1 MKGERQAES
10 HGAHRVPAPGGPCP
24 HTRGLD
30 VARESLRNRYGLRH
44 ISARLLRR
52 GGVAALQIFTR
63 GGGGTNNE
71 EFRDTSGGAPSGFG
85 AHETLVLAFLWG
97 ASEIKNFVSP
107 TGAHTLENTED
118 DTTTQHAEN
127 VRVSRT
133 PHLDRGSIC
142 IEKCRLTAE
151 EVDPQ
156 NPKSVRP

>member
-1 MKGERQAES
+1 MA
-10 HGAHRVPAPGGPCP
+10 
-24 HTRGLD
+24 T
-30 VARESLRNRYGLRH
+30 
-44 ISARLLRR
+44 
-52 GGVAALQIFTR
+52 
-63 GGGGTNNE
+63 
-71 EFRDTSGGAPSGFG
+71 
-85 AHETLVLAFLWG
+85 HEKLVLNFLEG
-97 ASEIKNFVSP
+97 ASEIKNFASP